1 MELETGLERYA
12 QLIIVKGLA
21 LEKGQELF
29 VNAPIQ
35 VAEFTR
41 TVVKCAY
48 EAGASYVTVN
58 WHDDAVSRYGYEY
71 VDIERFRS
79 VPAWLAQRNNSVA
92 HNGAAVLTILSDD
105 PHALRGIDQKK
116 VMARTVAL
124 HEACKEFY
132 DSMDF
137 GKTRWCIVGAASEQ
151 WATRVFPKM
160 SPEAAVKR
168 LWKAILDTARVEARL
183 DADALA
189 AWDEHR
195 ASFDARKKWL
205 NDHHFDCLRYRSA
218 NGTDLTVGLLE
229 KGHWEGGGQEG
240 ADGTYF
246 FPNIP
251 TEEVFTSPDR
261 LRVDGVVHS
270 ALPLVYNGSTVE
282 NFWIRFEHGK
292 AVDCDAEVGA
302 DVLEGIIKTDENSC
316 YLGEAALVPFDS
328 PIRNTGILFLETLYD
343 ENASCHLALGKG
355 FPETYENG
363 YGMSGEEL
371 LDAGVN
377 DSAAHVDFMIGTA
390 DLQITGVKADGTE
403 VPVFVD
409 GNWACEV

>member
-1 MELETGLERYA
+1 
-12 QLIIVKGLA
+12 
-21 LEKGQELF
+21 
-29 VNAPIQ
+29 
-35 VAEFTR
+35 
-41 TVVKCAY
+41 
-48 EAGASYVTVN
+48 
-58 WHDDAVSRYGYEY
+58 
-71 VDIERFRS
+71 
-79 VPAWLAQRNNSVA
+79 
-92 HNGAAVLTILSDD
+92 
-105 PHALRGIDQKK
+105 
-116 VMARTVAL
+116 
-124 HEACKEFY
+124 
-132 DSMDF
+132 MDF

-160 SPEAAVKR
+160 SPEVAVKR

-363 YGMSGEEL
+363 YEMSGEEL
-371 LDAGVN
+371 LAAGVN

>member
-1 MELETGLERYA
+1 MELESGLEKYA
-12 QLIIVKGLA
+12 ELIVVKGLA
-21 LEKGQELF
+21 LQEGQELF

-41 TVVKCAY
+41 IVVKCAY
-48 EAGASYVTVN
+48 EAGASHVTVN
-58 WHDDAVSRYGYEY
+58 WHDDAVDRLGYEHA
-71 VDIERFRS
+71 DIERFRH

-92 HNGAAVLTILSDD
+92 ACGAAVLTILSDD
-105 PHALRGIDQKK
+105 PQAMRGIDQKK
-116 VMARTVAL
+116 VRARTVAL

-132 DSMDF
+132 DSIDF

-151 WATRVFPKM
+151 WATKVFPKL
-160 SPEAAVKR
+160 SPEIAVKR
-168 LWKAILDTARVEARL
+168 LWRAILDTARVEARV
-183 DADALA
+183 DADSLA
-189 AWDEHR
+189 AWDAHR
-195 ASFDARKKWL
+195 ASFDARKAWL
-205 NDHHFDCLRYRSA
+205 NGQHFDHLRYRSA
-218 NGTDLTVGLLE
+218 NGTNLTIGLLE

-251 TEEVFTSPDR
+251 TEEIFTSPDR

-270 ALPLVYNGSTVE
+270 ALPLVYNGSMVE

-292 AVDCDAEVGA
+292 AVESDAEVGA
-302 DVLEGIIKTDENSC
+302 DVLAGIIATDENSC
-316 YLGEAALVPFDS
+316 YLGEVSLVPYHS

-363 YGMSGEEL
+363 YEMSNEEL
-371 LDAGVN
+371 LAAGVN

-390 DLQITGVKADGTE
+390 DLRVTGVKADGTE